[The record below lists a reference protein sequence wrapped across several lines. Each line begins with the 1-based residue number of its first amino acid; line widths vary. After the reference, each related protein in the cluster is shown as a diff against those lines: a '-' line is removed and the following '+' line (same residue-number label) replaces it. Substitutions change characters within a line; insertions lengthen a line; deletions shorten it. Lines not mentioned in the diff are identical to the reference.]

1 MVEGDITWS
10 ERTLFLPLIAF
21 LVGITCT
28 LLGIGGGELMSPLM
42 IAMGVLPP
50 VSSATSSL
58 MSFMNS
64 SSIVSHHI
72 VVGDLP
78 YKYGAMVFIIG
89 CFGGFSGRVL
99 ALYFVALYCRASILL
114 FSLGAV
120 LFCAF
125 FIYLL
130 YLIYGDIDFS
140 LKTIC

>member
-1 MVEGDITWS
+1 MVEGDIAWS

-50 VSSATSSL
+50 VSSATSAL

-99 ALYFVALYCRASILL
+99 ALYFVALYSRASILL